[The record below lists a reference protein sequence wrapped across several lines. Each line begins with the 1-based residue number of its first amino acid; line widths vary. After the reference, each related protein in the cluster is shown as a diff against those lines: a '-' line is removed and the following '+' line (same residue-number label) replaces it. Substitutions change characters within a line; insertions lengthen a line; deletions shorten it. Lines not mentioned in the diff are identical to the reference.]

1 MKKIR
6 KKLLSFFVLI
16 FLACLCTGTTV
27 FAETISGEIKTSN
40 GSAIIFSWNF
50 DTETKTLTV
59 EKVADIRTNADGEAW
74 KPYQNEIEHVI
85 IKNCGFLAKGIGNP
99 KDITMLSDD
108 GFSWTIDVAS
118 RTVMLNGEGDFRL
131 TDIQWPSSYK
141 SYYDTIIIA
150 DEIGLLARHSSMG
163 GNGYGPTGN
172 VLVLGK
178 NTRFATGEEAIDL
191 WPICQE
197 FKVNSDNPYYAVYDG
212 ALYTKDYQTLLACP
226 RNKTTIQFPKE
237 VKIIGKSAFFNSA
250 VQELIIPW
258 GVTTVERGQLL
269 KKSENSQNPTKIVFP
284 DTITDYQNGNFV
296 SRENGVY
303 LNIYYP
309 RHNQALTQG
318 LAVSKDEYNWHP
330 TLYPLDSLAEYYPNQ
345 APSQPSSQPVSEP
358 SAPSTPPESSQ
369 PSTPASSASSKPVE
383 PSRPAESSA
392 PSSAPAESS
401 QPSEPSSAVSEPA
414 SESQPESSASAPEE
428 SIDESSDE
436 ASQVDAPDV
445 SEADRKGV
453 FPIVLT
459 IGAVVVAAALILLIL
474 RKRRY

>member
-1 MKKIR
+1 
-6 KKLLSFFVLI
+6 
-16 FLACLCTGTTV
+16 
-27 FAETISGEIKTSN
+27 
-40 GSAIIFSWNF
+40 
-50 DTETKTLTV
+50 
-59 EKVADIRTNADGEAW
+59 
-74 KPYQNEIEHVI
+74 
-85 IKNCGFLAKGIGNP
+85 
-99 KDITMLSDD
+99 
-108 GFSWTIDVAS
+108 
-118 RTVMLNGEGDFRL
+118 MLNGEGDFRL

-150 DEIGLLARHSSMG
+150 DEIGLVARHSSMG

-258 GVTTVERGQLL
+258 GVTTVERGQLP

-345 APSQPSSQPVSEP
+345 APSQPSSQPVSAP
-358 SAPSTPPESSQ
+358 SAPSTPPESAQ

-383 PSRPAESSA
+383 PSQPAESSA

-401 QPSEPSSAVSEPA
+401 QPSSAVSEPA

-428 SIDESSDE
+428 YIDDSSDE

-459 IGAVVVAAALILLIL
+459 IGAVVVAAALNLLIL
-474 RKRRY
+474 RKRR